1 MSEFD
6 KRPDVYKLYCDAFAE
21 IYPGVQLEVSQEALK
36 LMASRIREAKPE
48 AVPSHADAPEVSA
61 QGASEG
67 KESADVRCASSPS
80 ATAASAP
87 ERPAFTPEAW
97 AAAEWAIP
105 LHMHPYDWNVAEC
118 PGDYKAPTP
127 GQVRGYIAQAVHRHQ
142 QQVEQPSIDRL
153 KRELTEWKIKA
164 KTWQQIADQ
173 RAIEAADLKVA
184 AAISAGPCTET
195 ALCRLGWI
203 VRDNEIARLK
213 AELAKATAA
222 KAIVAHDSGRNI

>member
-1 MSEFD
+1 MTG
-6 KRPDVYKLYCDAFAE
+6 KL
-21 IYPGVQLEVSQEALK
+21 PHTP
-36 LMASRIREAKPE
+36 R
-48 AVPSHADAPEVSA
+48 HDAPEVSA

-67 KESADVRCASSPS
+67 KESADVRCASSTS

-87 ERPAFTPEAW
+87 ERHAFTPEERPAFTPEAW

-105 LHMHPYDWNVAEC
+105 LHTYPLTADDWNVADC

-184 AAISAGPCTET
+184 AAISAGPCNET